1 MKNKDISDWN
11 TKDFTKYLQEEHLRR
26 YGIEYQ
32 PFGKWAV
39 EQGHVGRI
47 IGTAKKEG
55 THSKEFLKDFI
66 DACFNEYKPTALY
79 PGISFGFMLTYKK
92 QTWQRVE
99 LAYLKKA
106 SVATAES
113 PADWDEVAKWL

>member
-1 MKNKDISDWN
+1 MTKKLEDWN
-11 TKDFTKYLQEEHLRR
+11 TTDFTKYLQAEHKRL

-32 PFGKWAV
+32 PFGRWAL
-39 EQGHVGRI
+39 EQGQIGKI

-55 THSKEFLKDFI
+55 THSKQFLKDFI
-66 DACFNEYKPTALY
+66 DACFAEYKPSKEY

-99 LAYLKKA
+99 LAHNQSKKKA
-106 SVATAES
+106 TA
-113 PADWDEVAKWL
+113 PKKVDWDEVAKWL

>member
-1 MKNKDISDWN
+1 MTNKEVSKWN
-11 TKDFTKYLQEEHLRR
+11 TTDFTKYLQAEHLRR

-39 EQGHVGRI
+39 EQGHIGRI
-47 IGTAKKEG
+47 IGTAKKKG

-66 DACFNEYKPTALY
+66 DACFSEYKPNAQY

-92 QTWQRVE
+92 QTWQRIE
-99 LAYLKKA
+99 LEHIKKQKD
-106 SVATAES
+106 TETQTTN
-113 PADWDEVAKWL
+113 WDEVAKWL

>member
-1 MKNKDISDWN
+1 MNKEIEKWN
-11 TKDFTKYLQEEHLRR
+11 TTDFTKYLQAEHMRL

-39 EQGHVGRI
+39 EQGNIGRI
-47 IGTAKKEG
+47 IGTAKKKG
-55 THSKEFLKDFI
+55 THSKSFLKDFI
-66 DACFNEYKPTALY
+66 DACFAEYQPTERY

-99 LAYLKKA
+99 RAHQQSA
-106 SVATAES
+106 RATEART
-113 PADWDEVAKWL
+113 DWDEVAKWL